1 MQKSKNIVSKATA
14 ATAATA
20 TSADNIAKFNR
31 FDIDNRYLFDEHNNN
46 IEHYKLIVLHNV
58 LKFLQ
63 NKYQIFTP
71 LSVKMNKTNTSI
83 YKYIEV
89 FNDIVVRMRTFE
101 NNKINC
107 SISLVC
113 GLMEGISN
121 DIRNNIQYV
130 CNGFWSEFSQSIKR
144 DIKAMVDHLAY
155 LDNTSKYRKY
165 KNNNIIK
172 NIDKYFAE
180 LSEANIAAA
189 IDNYNSNSNNNNNDK
204 TNEISFW
211 GDNDDNDDEN
221 LLGDVLG
228 DVLAI
233 DEDIDAA
240 LTISPLTTFIELP
253 ADNYDSSSPALIND
267 RDNDRTEILEKQN
280 TIDEFEDF
288 EEYDDIDGKFNDGI
302 EYMSDNDNVYEEQII
317 YATTVSTEHDF

>member
-1 MQKSKNIVSKATA
+1 MQKSKNIIASKAHT
-14 ATAATA
+14 
-20 TSADNIAKFNR
+20 ADNITTFNR

-63 NKYQIFTP
+63 NKYEIFTP
-71 LSVKMNKTNTSI
+71 LSIKMNKTNTSI

-89 FNDIVVRMRTFE
+89 FNDIVIRMRTFE

-107 SISLVC
+107 SISLVS
-113 GLMEGISN
+113 GLIEGISN

-165 KNNNIIK
+165 KNNDIIK

-180 LSEANIAAA
+180 LSEANIATA
-189 IDNYNSNSNNNNNDK
+189 IDNYNSNSNSSNNDK

-211 GDNDDNDDEN
+211 GNNDNDDDDV
-221 LLGDVLG
+221 LGDVLG
-228 DVLAI
+228 DELGDVLG
-233 DEDIDAA
+233 DDIDAT

-280 TIDEFEDF
+280 TIDEFEDS

-317 YATTVSTEHDF
+317 YATTVSSEHDF